1 MGRWVKFAR
10 VEEIPIGQRKIR
22 DLGEV
27 MVAVFNLDG
36 QYYAIEDVCT
46 HDGGPVAEGELEGYT
61 IICPRHGAH
70 FDVRDGAVLS
80 FPAVVPIDS
89 YPVRVEGEDIL
100 VELDSEE

>member
-1 MGRWVKFAR
+1 MAQWVKFAR
-10 VEEIPIGQRKIR
+10 VEEIPPGQRKIR
-22 DLGEV
+22 ELRGLII
-27 MVAVFNLDG
+27 AVFNIDG
-36 QYYAIEDVCT
+36 EYYAIEDVCT

-70 FDVRDGAVLS
+70 FDVRSGAVLS

-100 VELDSEE
+100 VQLDGGE